1 MSYFEAMTSAVDQES
16 YRVLV
21 VDDYPA
27 IHEDFKKVL
36 ERRDDPREI
45 IRQFQDDIL
54 GESNQAESQVAFRI
68 DSAFQGEEGLELI
81 RQSYRDQDP
90 IMLAFIDVR
99 MPPGMDGIE
108 TSSKIQK
115 EFPETQIVICT
126 AFNDFPWPKIAKQM
140 HRADNFVILKK
151 PFENIEILQLAHAL
165 CAKWRLA
172 KKLRERV
179 SALETELA
187 RLKDAKS

>member
-1 MSYFEAMTSAVDQES
+1 MQDTEKREGD
-16 YRVLV
+16 RILV
-21 VDDYPA
+21 VDDFPA
-27 IHEDFKKVL
+27 IHEDFKKIL
-36 ERRDDPREI
+36 QGKDDPRAI
-45 IRQFQDDIL
+45 LRQFQGDIL
-54 GESNQAESQVAFRI
+54 GEDSSSDPGPIFRVE
-68 DSAFQGEEGLELI
+68 SAFQGEEGIESI
-81 RQSYRDQDP
+81 RQSYREKDP

-108 TSSKIQK
+108 TSSRIQK

-151 PFENIEILQLAHAL
+151 PFENVEILQLAHAL
-165 CAKWRLA
+165 CSKWKLA

-179 SALETELA
+179 AELERELDSLRVGTEG
-187 RLKDAKS
+187 